1 MSDETHTETDPLA
14 RLREITSVRAD
25 GDVLDQLT
33 AAGLV
38 DLGDGLPERDV
49 LYEAERDGT
58 SLAATFAEEEDERD
72 DATALDATPIGQLNP
87 RQSRRR
93 LSAGRVLGMYVQDCL
108 INTEAEPAYHRL
120 PSFSSH
126 NPYHI
131 VYLFKFPPN
140 QARTVNVTLQVYSA
154 GTVRISGTGSTAVLT
169 VGQSSIPITVP
180 VGVRTTNE
188 GFASIFIQ
196 RNGEVG
202 FDWFSAVV
210 F

>member
-1 MSDETHTETDPLA
+1 MSDETHTETDPLT
-14 RLREITSVRAD
+14 RLREITSARAD

-38 DLGDGLPERDV
+38 DLGEGRPVRDV

-58 SLAATFAEEEDERD
+58 NLAATFVEEEDE
-72 DATALDATPIGQLNP
+72 DATALDITPIGQLNP

-140 QARTVNVTLQVYSA
+140 QARTVNVTLQVFSA
-154 GTVRISGTGSTAVLT
+154 GTVRISGTNSPAVLT
-169 VGQSSIPITVP
+169 VGQSSIPLTVP

>member
-1 MSDETHTETDPLA
+1 MSDETHTEIDPLT
-14 RLREITSVRAD
+14 RLREITSARAD

-38 DLGDGLPERDV
+38 DLGDGLPVRDV

-58 SLAATFAEEEDERD
+58 NLAATFVEDED
-72 DATALDATPIGQLNP
+72 EDTTALDATPIGQLNP

-169 VGQSSIPITVP
+169 VGQSSFPLMVP

>member
-1 MSDETHTETDPLA
+1 MSDETHTETDPLT
-14 RLREITSVRAD
+14 RLREITSARAD

-38 DLGDGLPERDV
+38 DLGEGRPVRDV

-58 SLAATFAEEEDERD
+58 NLAATFVEEEDE
-72 DATALDATPIGQLNP
+72 DATALDITPIGQLNP

-140 QARTVNVTLQVYSA
+140 QSRTVNVTLQVFSA
-154 GTVRISGTGSTAVLT
+154 GMVRISGTNSPAVLT
-169 VGQSSIPITVP
+169 VGQSSIPLTVP
-180 VGVRTTNE
+180 IGVKTTNE
-188 GFASIFIQ
+188 GFASVFIQ
-196 RNGEVG
+196 RSGEVG

>member
-1 MSDETHTETDPLA
+1 MADDTHTETDPLT
-14 RLREITSVRAD
+14 RLREITATGPD
-25 GDVLDQLT
+25 GAVLERLH

-38 DLGDGLPERDV
+38 DLGDDRPVRDV
-49 LYEAERDGT
+49 LYEAEQDGT
-58 SLAATFAEEEDERD
+58 DLAATFGEEDD
-72 DATALDATPIGQLNP
+72 TAALDATPIGRLNP
-87 RQSRRR
+87 RQSRRS
-93 LSAGRVLGMYVQDCL
+93 LPGGRILGMYVQDCL

-196 RNGEVG
+196 RSGEVG